1 MKAAVDANVV
11 IHGRRKNSFEEAY
24 TVPEIF
30 AELES
35 TEAQRKADS
44 MDLKPREPTDKA
56 LKVVAATAEDI
67 NSPTS
72 DEDEK
77 LAALAYSRDLT
88 LVTDDKALQNLAE
101 ILEIDFQ
108 AYMDEEIEKV
118 LEWELRC
125 GNCGKEI
132 KSAPCPR
139 CGSESLQRKA
149 RSYN

>member
-56 LKVVAATAEDI
+56 LKIVAETAEEI

-72 DEDEK
+72 EEDEK
-77 LAALAYSRDLT
+77 LAALAHSRDLT
-88 LVTDDKALQNLAE
+88 LVTDDKALQNLAK

-125 GNCGKEI
+125 GNCGEKI
-132 KSAPCPR
+132 KSTPCSR

>member
-11 IHGRRKNSFEEAY
+11 IHGRRRNSFEEAY
-24 TVPEIF
+24 TVPEVF
-30 AELES
+30 EELES

-56 LKVVAATAEDI
+56 LKIVVETAERI

-72 DEDEK
+72 EADNK
-77 LAALAYSRDLT
+77 LAALAHSRDLT
-88 LVTDDKALQNLAE
+88 LVTDDKALQNIAE
-101 ILEIDFQ
+101 ILDIDFQ
-108 AYMDEEIEKV
+108 AYMDDEIDEA
-118 LEWELRC
+118 LEWELLC
-125 GNCGKEI
+125 GNCRKKI
-132 KSAPCPR
+132 KSTPCPR

>member
-1 MKAAVDANVV
+1 MEVAVDANVV
-11 IHGRRKNSFEEAY
+11 IHGRRSNSFEKAY

-35 TEAQRKADS
+35 KEAQRKADT
-44 MDLKPREPTDKA
+44 MDLKPREPTEKS
-56 LKVVAATAEDI
+56 LKLVEETSEKI

-72 DEDEK
+72 HEDEK
-77 LAALAYSRDLT
+77 LAALAHSRELT

-101 ILEIDFQ
+101 ILDIDYTS
-108 AYMDEEIEKV
+108 YMDEEIEEA
-118 LEWELRC
+118 LEWELVC

-132 KSAPCPR
+132 SSQPCPR
-139 CGSESLQRKA
+139 CGSEMIQRKA